1 MSMTEQEKAFVAQSD
16 EYQTE
21 VFTVVHALKTLHDSN
36 RIGSLS
42 IGTNEK
48 NKEFME
54 DVQLVLKTL
63 NKNDEDD
70 EDDED
75 ESNDDSEPEPEEES
89 AGFSTIDE
97 METFMSNTSDAL
109 LHLTKELASIK
120 FQTMLNTKA
129 IIKLI
134 DERERH
140 ES

>member
-1 MSMTEQEKAFVAQSD
+1 MSMTNQEKAFVAQSD

-21 VFTVVHALKTLHDSN
+21 VFTVVQALKTLHDSN

-42 IGTNEK
+42 IGTNDK

-63 NKNDEDD
+63 KKIDEDD

-75 ESNDDSEPEPEEES
+75 ELNDDCQSEQEEES
-89 AGFSTIDE
+89 VGFSTIDE

-120 FQTMLNTKA
+120 FQMMLNSKA
-129 IIKLI
+129 IVKLI
-134 DERERH
+134 NEREK
-140 ES
+140 

>member
-21 VFTVVHALKTLHDSN
+21 VLTVVQALKTLHDSN
-36 RIGSLS
+36 RISSLS

-48 NKEFME
+48 NEEFME

-63 NKNDEDD
+63 NKIDEKN
-70 EDDED
+70 EDNEN
-75 ESNDDSEPEPEEES
+75 ESNDDSEPEPEEEP

-97 METFMSNTSDAL
+97 METFMSNTSDTL
-109 LHLTKELASIK
+109 LHLTKELANIK

-134 DERERH
+134 SEREK
-140 ES
+140 